1 MYLNTNILKGMSI
14 FSHCGENFFSKA
26 CEYVENIETHI
37 ALCIIPIQI
46 DTDMSL
52 TL

>member
-1 MYLNTNILKGMSI
+1 MRIN
-14 FSHCGENFFSKA
+14 
-26 CEYVENIETHI
+26 VENIETHI

>member
-1 MYLNTNILKGMSI
+1 MYLNTDILIAMRKISHCSENI
-14 FSHCGENFFSKA
+14 FSKVWEH
-26 CEYVENIETHI
+26 VENIETHI

>member
-1 MYLNTNILKGMSI
+1 MRKNTHA
-14 FSHCGENFFSKA
+14 F
-26 CEYVENIETHI
+26 ENIETHI